1 MLLRKNYF
9 HTQRKKD
16 QFLKKHF
23 YLLISID
30 EQVLF
35 MAHNKYFRNVDLVK
49 KCRYKNGTFVNIPK
63 AKNCAKCF
71 TPFFA

>member
-1 MLLRKNYF
+1 MSLRKNYF

-16 QFLKKHF
+16 QFLKKRFHI
-23 YLLISID
+23 LISID

-49 KCRYKNGTFVNIPK
+49 NLDIRMELS
-63 AKNCAKCF
+63 
-71 TPFFA
+71 

>member
-1 MLLRKNYF
+1 MSLRKNYF

-16 QFLKKHF
+16 QFLKKRFHI
-23 YLLISID
+23 LISID

-49 KCRYKNGTFVNIPK
+49 NVDIRMELS
-63 AKNCAKCF
+63 
-71 TPFFA
+71 